1 MAKPKLLLVIPIYN
15 EEEQIESSMRKLF
28 DYATTNLLDYEWK
41 VLVGDNASKDK
52 SAEIY
57 QRLTKENPERFGYSR
72 VDKKGRGLNL
82 KNVWLN
88 QDFDYSIYMDCDLST
103 DVKHIKKM
111 IDVLRNGQA
120 DLAIGSRLAKGA
132 KVVGRK
138 KLREL
143 TSRVYVLIIKI
154 IASTRITD
162 YQCGFKS
169 ITKKWAMKV
178 LPHVED
184 NTWYFDTELIL
195 LTEKSGHKIYEEPV
209 FWTDDPGTTVKI
221 WKTAM
226 DDLKGLYRTLK
237 QKKWLDLAN
246 TSVDKKKYASTL
258 FDFIMQFAKF
268 FIIGGLS
275 FILNWSLMVG
285 FQLLFNRIVLFSI
298 GTIEVKTY
306 LAGSIFAYILS
317 AIFNYFANRKFTF
330 GHTTKKIAKQI
341 SVFFIVSCV
350 GLLLNSILVYLFV
363 EKVGISSFWV
373 TPLAAAIVLF
383 WNFFGQRTFAFKKSK

>member
-15 EEEQIESSMRKLF
+15 EEEQIESSMRKLY
-28 DYATTNLLDYEWK
+28 DYATSNLTDYDWK

-52 SAEIY
+52 SPEIY
-57 QRLTKENPERFGYSR
+57 QRLTKENPERFGYAR

-88 QDFDYSIYMDCDLST
+88 EDYDYSIYMDCDLST
-103 DVKHIKKM
+103 DIKSIKKM

-132 KVVGRK
+132 KVVGRR

-143 TSRVYVLIIKI
+143 TSRVYVGIIKLL
-154 IASTRITD
+154 ASTRITD

-221 WKTAM
+221 WKTAT
-226 DDLKGLYRTLK
+226 DDLKGLNRTLK
-237 QKKWLDLAN
+237 QKKWLELAN
-246 TSVDKKKYASTL
+246 TSVDKVKYATTF
-258 FDFIMQFAKF
+258 FDFIIQFLKF

-275 FILNWSLMVG
+275 FLINWGIMVGIQLILN
-285 FQLLFNRIVLFSI
+285 RDVLFTISNTEVRVYLVASI
-298 GTIEVKTY
+298 VG
-306 LAGSIFAYILS
+306 YILS
-317 AIFNYFANRKFTF
+317 AVFNYIANRRFTF
-330 GHTTKKIAKQI
+330 GSKTKKVAKQI
-341 SVFFIVSCV
+341 TSFFIINLI
-350 GLLLNSILVYLFV
+350 GLVLNSVLVSLFV
-363 EKVGISSFWV
+363 ERMHISTFWV

-383 WNFFGQRTFAFKKSK
+383 WNFFGQRTFAFKNAK